1 MRTKEV
7 AVFGGS
13 FDPPTVVHQQIVRT
27 LLDDPSFDEVWV
39 MPSGERRDKP
49 HTTNLARRM
58 AMLATMCSDQFA
70 DEPRLQV
77 SDFEANLPQPTET
90 CNTVRALERAHD
102 DTRFWFVFGAD
113 SVGTMHTW
121 REGERLLAELPMIVV
136 PRHGYEIPSTAR
148 WVQELPDLDIFEQD
162 ISSTQVRQRVSEG
175 RSLEGLVS
183 GGIERFIHHRR
194 LYREVAL

>member
-39 MPSGERRDKP
+39 MPSGERKDKP

-58 AMLATMCSDQFA
+58 AMLATMCSEQFA
-70 DEPRLQV
+70 GESRLRV
-77 SDFEANLPQPTET
+77 SEFEARLPQPTET
-90 CNTVRALERAHD
+90 CNTVRALERAHA

-136 PRHGYEIPSTAR
+136 PRHGYEIPPAAR

-162 ISSTQVRQRVSEG
+162 ISSTQVRQRVAEG
-175 RSLEGLVS
+175 KSFDSLVGDGVA
-183 GGIERFIHHRR
+183 RFIQHRR
-194 LYREVAL
+194 LYRA